1 MAEPP
6 APGQWVL
13 GSPAPGPP
21 VPGDLAEVSARFGA
35 ALRRAGLPAGLGR
48 CERFAAAVTVARPA
62 TLRALYL
69 CAQATLVS
77 SRDEADIL
85 QTVFG
90 QVFGALDGLVGR
102 PGLAGDPGA
111 GQPQPPRP
119 LAAGPAAERSP
130 EDLLA
135 RAAEAARTHA
145 GAAPDAEAGL
155 ERDDPAGPEIEHP
168 YLGSTAERLA
178 AQDFADLSDA
188 ELRSLAGLMRGVTL
202 AVPLRRSR
210 RDRRRPGGPRTDLRS
225 TLRRAR
231 RTGGQA
237 FKLIG
242 RSPARRPRRMVVL
255 CDISGSMEPYARAMI
270 QLLYC
275 AAGGAQA
282 EVFTFATRLTRLT
295 PALARSQPGPAL
307 DRAGKAAPDWRGGT
321 KIGAALREFNDSYGR
336 RGMARGAVVL
346 IVSDGWDTGDP
357 EIVRREMERLS
368 LVAFRIVW
376 VNPRTKAAGYQPLAG
391 GMAAAWPHCDAVV
404 SAHTVQALG
413 QLTAALADPARRRAQ
428 VRTAVRAER

>member
-6 APGQWVL
+6 GRGQPVPGDR
-13 GSPAPGPP
+13 

-48 CERFAAAVTVARPA
+48 CERFAAAVTVARPG

-77 SRDEADIL
+77 SRDEAAVL
-85 QTVFG
+85 AAVFG
-90 QVFGALDGLVGR
+90 QVFGALDGPVDLRGLDAQGA
-102 PGLAGDPGA
+102 GLA
-111 GQPQPPRP
+111 QPPRP
-119 LAAGPAAERSP
+119 RAAGPAAERAP
-130 EDLLA
+130 DDFLA
-135 RAAEAARTHA
+135 RAAEAARSHA
-145 GAAPDAEAGL
+145 GADADAGP
-155 ERDDPAGPEIEHP
+155 ERDDPDAAEVAHP
-168 YLGSTAERLA
+168 YLGSTADRLA
-178 AQDFADLSDA
+178 GQDFAELSDA

-210 RDRRRPGGPRTDLRS
+210 RDRRRPGGPRTDVRS

-237 FKLIG
+237 FELIG

-275 AAGGAQA
+275 AAGGARA
-282 EVFTFATRLTRLT
+282 EVFSFATRLTRLT

-321 KIGAALREFNDSYGR
+321 KIGAALREFNDSWGR

-357 EIVRREMERLS
+357 DLVRREMERLS
-368 LVAFRIVW
+368 LVAYRIVW
-376 VNPRTKAAGYQPLAG
+376 VNPRTKSASYQPLAG

-413 QLTAALADPARRRAQ
+413 QLTAALADPVRRRAQ
-428 VRTAVRAER
+428 VGTPAGPVRT

>member
-1 MAEPP
+1 MAERQLRAVPP
-6 APGQWVL
+6 A
-13 GSPAPGPP
+13 A
-21 VPGDLAEVSARFGA
+21 GDLAEVSARFGA

-85 QTVFG
+85 RVVFS
-90 QVFGALDGLVGR
+90 QIFGGTDAADGLSELAPDPAADAAR
-102 PGLAGDPGA
+102 PAR
-111 GQPQPPRP
+111 PQ
-119 LAAGPAAERSP
+119 ADGPAPDGAA

-135 RAAEAARTHA
+135 RAAQAARTHA
-145 GAAPDAEAGL
+145 GSDAGEPAA
-155 ERDDPAGPEIEHP
+155 EREDPADRPTAPP
-168 YLGSTAERLA
+168 YLGSTIDRLA
-178 AQDFADLSDA
+178 TQDFADLSEG

-210 RDRRRPGGPRTDLRS
+210 RDRRRPGGPRADLRS

-237 FKLIG
+237 FELMG

-275 AAGGAQA
+275 AAGGARA

-295 PALARSQPGPAL
+295 PALSRAQPGVAL

-321 KIGAALREFNDSYGR
+321 KIGAALREFNDSWGR

-357 EIVRREMERLS
+357 DLLRREMERLS
-368 LVAFRIVW
+368 RVAFRIVW
-376 VNPRTKAAGYQPLAG
+376 VNPRTKNAG
-391 GMAAAWPHCDAVV
+391 
-404 SAHTVQALG
+404 
-413 QLTAALADPARRRAQ
+413 
-428 VRTAVRAER
+428 